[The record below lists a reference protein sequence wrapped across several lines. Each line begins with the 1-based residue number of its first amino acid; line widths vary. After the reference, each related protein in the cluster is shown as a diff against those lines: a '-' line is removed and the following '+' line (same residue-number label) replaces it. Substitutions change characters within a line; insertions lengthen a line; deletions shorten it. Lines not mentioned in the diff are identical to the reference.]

1 MNKKYIPG
9 FAFILCL
16 FNQPL
21 QAENWTTVLAE
32 DPLSGSMACLMVS
45 SSQVIKDGQSSTDV
59 HFVYNGQVFIAKTKS
74 NIDLSYETTGLQID
88 EQNLFNIDRLHN
100 KSNVVFESQADEIRQ
115 EFINGLKAKLTLGF
129 WPSWPKTNSFST
141 HFDLRGFTKS
151 YNALVSCQVSGKL
164 N

>member
-1 MNKKYIPG
+1 MNKKYIPE

-74 NIDLSYETTGLQID
+74 NIDLSYETTGP
-88 EQNLFNIDRLHN
+88 R
-100 KSNVVFESQADEIRQ
+100 
-115 EFINGLKAKLTLGF
+115 
-129 WPSWPKTNSFST
+129 
-141 HFDLRGFTKS
+141 
-151 YNALVSCQVSGKL
+151 
-164 N
+164 